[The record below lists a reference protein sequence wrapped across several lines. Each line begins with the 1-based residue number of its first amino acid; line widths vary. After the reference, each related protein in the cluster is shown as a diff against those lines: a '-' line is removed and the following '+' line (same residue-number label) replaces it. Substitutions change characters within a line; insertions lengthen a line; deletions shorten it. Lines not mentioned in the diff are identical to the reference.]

1 VLFAVFLLVLLPV
14 VELWV
19 MVQVAGQI
27 GAPETFLLLVALA
40 LGGVWLVKRQGL
52 TVARRVREQLNR
64 GELPAAEVIDGLL
77 ILAAGLLL
85 LVPGFVTGAVGLL
98 LLVPFVRRPLRSY
111 ALRRLQARV
120 RVATVA
126 TGGVGARFAAYDI
139 TDVRSYE
146 RSEPDRRTV
155 TPLELGPGPEGRAT

>member
-1 VLFAVFLLVLLPV
+1 MASIRREVHIDAR
-14 VELWV
+14 
-19 MVQVAGQI
+19 
-27 GAPETFLLLVALA
+27 PETVWDALRDVGA
-40 LGGVWLVKRQGL
+40 LHHR
-52 TVARRVREQLNR
+52 
-64 GELPAAEVIDGLL
+64 
-77 ILAAGLLL
+77 

-126 TGGVGARFAAYDI
+126 TGGVGSRFAAYDI